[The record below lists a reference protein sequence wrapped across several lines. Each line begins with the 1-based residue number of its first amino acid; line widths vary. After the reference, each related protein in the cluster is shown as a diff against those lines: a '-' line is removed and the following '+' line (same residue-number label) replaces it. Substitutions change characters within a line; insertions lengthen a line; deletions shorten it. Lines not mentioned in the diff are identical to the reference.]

1 MNSNGNRTEETRLI
15 VEELG
20 RELDA
25 LDAGKW
31 ADLTHISASAHVM
44 GNMAA
49 FMARMNSRL
58 RELGVIAPDEL
69 FCITVEKA
77 DTEDGAE

>member
-1 MNSNGNRTEETRLI
+1 MSITDNRTDETREI

-31 ADLTHISASAHVM
+31 ADLTHINACAHVM
-44 GNMAA
+44 DNMAS
-49 FMARMNSRL
+49 FMGLMNSRL

-69 FCITVEKA
+69 FCITVEKVGF
-77 DTEDGAE
+77 EGGER

>member
-1 MNSNGNRTEETRLI
+1 MSITDNRTDETREI

-31 ADLTHISASAHVM
+31 ADLTHINACAHVM
-44 GNMAA
+44 GNMAT
-49 FMARMNSRL
+49 FMALMNSRL

>member
-1 MNSNGNRTEETRLI
+1 MNNNGNRTEETRQI

-20 RELDA
+20 KELDA
-25 LDAGKW
+25 LDADKW
-31 ADLTHISASAHVM
+31 DDLTHINACAHVM
-44 GNMAA
+44 GNMAP
-49 FMARMNSRL
+49 FMGLVNSRL

>member
-1 MNSNGNRTEETRLI
+1 MSITDNRTDETREI

-20 RELDA
+20 KELDA

-31 ADLTHISASAHVM
+31 DDLTHIDACAHVM
-44 GNMAA
+44 GNMAP
-49 FMARMNSRL
+49 FMGLVNSRL

-69 FCITVEKA
+69 FCITVEKVCFEG
-77 DTEDGAE
+77 DER

>member
-1 MNSNGNRTEETRLI
+1 MSITDNRTDETREI

-31 ADLTHISASAHVM
+31 ADLTHINACAHVM
-44 GNMAA
+44 GNMAS
-49 FMARMNSRL
+49 FMGLMNSRL

-69 FCITVEKA
+69 FCITVEKVGF
-77 DTEDGAE
+77 EGGER

>member
-1 MNSNGNRTEETRLI
+1 MEIKNARTEETRQI

-20 RELDA
+20 KELDA

-31 ADLTHISASAHVM
+31 SDLMHINSCAHVM
-44 GNMAA
+44 CNLAS
-49 FMARMNSRL
+49 FMGLMNSRL

-69 FCITVEKA
+69 FCITVEKV